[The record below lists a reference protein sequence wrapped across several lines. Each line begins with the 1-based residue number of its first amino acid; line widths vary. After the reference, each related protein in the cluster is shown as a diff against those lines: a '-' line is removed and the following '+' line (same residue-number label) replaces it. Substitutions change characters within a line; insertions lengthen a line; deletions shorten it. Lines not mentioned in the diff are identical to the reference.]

1 MQCFYLPVL
10 AIREIEREKKNKE
23 LWWLKKCIPLH
34 C

>member
-10 AIREIEREKKNKE
+10 AVREIEREKKKE